1 MTYRIVTEQE
11 LAVRKGEI
19 ILSFDEMVDV
29 ISMKDSLY
37 KFIDKSIFEIQISL
51 WKWLYRWKE
60 ESAYSKIEWFLELK
74 QSLEKTEENMR
85 TYKRK
90 NQPKE

>member
-19 ILSFDEMVDV
+19 ILSFDEMIDI

-37 KFIDKSIFEIQISL
+37 KFIDKSILELQLSL
-51 WKWLYRWKE
+51 WKWVYRGKE
-60 ESAYSKIEWFLELK
+60 ESAYSKMEWFLELK

-85 TYKRK
+85 AYKRK
-90 NQPKE
+90 NEVKD

>member
-11 LAVRKGEI
+11 LSVRKGEI

-51 WKWLYRWKE
+51 GK
-60 ESAYSKIEWFLELK
+60 
-74 QSLEKTEENMR
+74 
-85 TYKRK
+85 
-90 NQPKE
+90 

>member
-19 ILSFDEMVDV
+19 ILSFDEMIDV

-51 WKWLYRWKE
+51 
-60 ESAYSKIEWFLELK
+60 
-74 QSLEKTEENMR
+74 
-85 TYKRK
+85 
-90 NQPKE
+90 